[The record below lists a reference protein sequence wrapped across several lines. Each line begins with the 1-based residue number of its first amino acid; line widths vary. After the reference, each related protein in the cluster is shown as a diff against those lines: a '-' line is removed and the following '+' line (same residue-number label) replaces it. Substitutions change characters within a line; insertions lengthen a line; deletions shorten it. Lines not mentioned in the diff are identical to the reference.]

1 MPRMRKVDAVRSW
14 YGKYVNPPRYKK
26 PAETLQLHTVDGV
39 KLHAVRLNGPE
50 GCGATVVLSHG
61 FANWHRHP
69 KIHDFATSLAKY
81 VNVIVLDLRGHGKSE
96 GISTLGAYEWLDVMA
111 AVEQVP
117 DSDALILLG
126 TSMGSG
132 ASVIYAGMAGRGQ
145 AGRTADAV
153 IAVSGPAW
161 WGGRDAARGVGRV
174 LELAASPFM
183 RLALKYLMRVRIAGP
198 GRDGRI
204 DPVSVVGDIAPSP
217 LVIIHDKADWYF
229 GPDQVEA
236 MVSAAGPNAQ
246 LWWREGG
253 HATDLFNKDLLEQ
266 ILWDVIA
273 PVVAMKKLEVD
284 ELQRDGSGAVEV
296 VAEVGVKPDRAVV
309 VDDEPAPLHVAHTPI
324 FGT

>member
-1 MPRMRKVDAVRSW
+1 MPRMKKLEAVGSW

-26 PAETLQLHTVDGV
+26 PAETLQLHTVDGI
-39 KLHAVRLNGPE
+39 KLHAVRLHGPE

-69 KIHDFATSLAKY
+69 KIHEFATSLAKH
-81 VNVIVLDLRGHGKSE
+81 VNVIVLDLRGHGLSD
-96 GISTLGAYEWLDVMA
+96 GVSTLGAYEWLDVMA

-117 DSDALILLG
+117 DTDALILLG

-132 ASVIYAGMAGRGQ
+132 ASVIYAGMAGRGE
-145 AGRTADAV
+145 AGRVADAV

-161 WGGRDAARGVGRV
+161 WGGRDAATGVGRV

-183 RLALKYLMRVRIAGP
+183 RLVLKYLMRVRIAGP

-204 DPVSVVGDIAPSP
+204 DPVSVVGDIAPAP

-236 MVSAAGPNAQ
+236 MVSAAGPTAQ

-273 PVVAMKKLEVD
+273 PVVAMTRLE
-284 ELQRDGSGAVEV
+284 RDGSGAVEV
-296 VAEVGVKPDRAVV
+296 VAEVGVEAN
-309 VDDEPAPLHVAHTPI
+309 
-324 FGT
+324 